1 MHIKTKETLTM
12 SKLNK
17 TQTANQ
23 VTTLVKQLIEDNST
37 VFKAG
42 KAEGFSEVLTKA
54 LYELIGPKTGGGV
67 SDKVLDGM
75 VYCNYFDTY
84 LPADEFNKK
93 TTGKFKANCKTAEK
107 ILRKLKNLRASV
119 ERGATSQL
127 RAGLINQEKWFEIM
141 DSLDTYTS
149 QKFQNVSDIK
159 WGDVTIS
166 DVELEDTEEA
176 E

>member
-1 MHIKTKETLTM
+1 M

-23 VTTLVKQLIEDNST
+23 VTTLVQQLIEDNAS

-54 LYELIGPKTGGGV
+54 LYTLIGPKTGGGV
-67 SDKVLDGM
+67 SDKVIDGM

-84 LPADEFNKK
+84 LPADDFNKK
-93 TTGKFKANCKTAEK
+93 TTGKFKANCQMAEK

-127 RAGLINQEKWFEIM
+127 RAGIITQDKWFEIM
-141 DSLDTYTS
+141 DSLDTYTA
-149 QKFQNVSDIK
+149 QKFQNVSEIK
-159 WGDVTIS
+159 WN
-166 DVELEDTEEA
+166 DVEVSSDDEELNDEEA
-176 E
+176 